1 MEDLNKDEIKRLLDV
16 NYLLTT
22 ILDKFERVVGDNET
36 LGEGMN
42 SLDSKMADNINEVN
56 LNSKR
61 IKELERATR
70 ELNQA
75 AEGINARLDK
85 ISEQMQALAKG
96 VSKLIE
102 AQENKP
108 SNEKKQISEETE
120 EFLAPKSTLNETR
133 TGVVRKRK

>member
-36 LGEGMN
+36 LAEGMN

-108 SNEKKQISEETE
+108 SNEKKQISEEAE
-120 EFLAPKSTLNETR
+120 AILAPKSTLNETR

>member
-36 LGEGMN
+36 LAEGMN

-108 SNEKKQISEETE
+108 YNEKKQISEEAE
-120 EFLAPKSTLNETR
+120 AILAPKSTLNETR